1 MRLLRNMRKIDT
13 NIFLRYV
20 LDDHAELSPKAKKI
34 IDGHVVE
41 VPIEVLC
48 EAVYV
53 LTGYY
58 EIDRQ
63 NVGIRLKRFFELTK
77 CALPNREAV
86 LQGLEYFGA
95 TSLDFVDC
103 VLAGYAKIDNCMVHT
118 FDDKLQRLLG
128 KSPTGS

>member
-1 MRLLRNMRKIDT
+1 
-13 NIFLRYV
+13 

-41 VPIEVLC
+41 VPIEILC

-63 NVGIRLKRFFELTK
+63 NVGIRL
-77 CALPNREAV
+77 
-86 LQGLEYFGA
+86 
-95 TSLDFVDC
+95 
-103 VLAGYAKIDNCMVHT
+103 
-118 FDDKLQRLLG
+118 
-128 KSPTGS
+128 